1 MSLRR
6 LRSSP
11 FFPLWR
17 LRSKASIE
25 SGKRSREWISSPMI
39 DLHSHTT
46 ASDGTFSPARLVD
59 EAGRTGVRT
68 LGITDHDTFSGYDQ
82 ALPVAQ
88 RAGLELVCGIELST
102 KLHGHSVHLLGYFF
116 NPLVHPDG
124 FGVFRRWIG
133 DLQASRRERN
143 VRLVARLRQLGLDIT
158 LEEVEARGG
167 GMTGRPH
174 FAQLLIE
181 KGYVSN
187 MQQAFDDYLDES
199 AKGYVTRRE
208 PQFAEAV
215 QHIRD
220 AGGIASLAHPV
231 RLREDMAAILPELRA
246 AGLNAIEVYHS
257 DHSPVQ
263 TALYLQLAQQH
274 GLLVTGGSD
283 FHGAVKPEIRLG
295 TGRDGNLR
303 IPENL
308 VDRLRAA

>member
-1 MSLRR
+1 
-6 LRSSP
+6 
-11 FFPLWR
+11 
-17 LRSKASIE
+17 
-25 SGKRSREWISSPMI
+25 MI

-46 ASDGTFSPARLVD
+46 ASDGTFSPAQLVD
-59 EAGRTGVRT
+59 EAGRAGVRI

-82 ALPVAQ
+82 ALPLAHQ
-88 RAGLELVCGIELST
+88 TGLDLVCGIELSS
-102 KLHGHSVHLLGYFF
+102 KLHGHSVHLLGYF
-116 NPLVHPDG
+116 LSADG
-124 FGVFRRWIG
+124 LGDFRTWIG
-133 DLQASRRERN
+133 DLQASRRDRN
-143 VRLVARLRQLGLDIT
+143 VRLIARLRELGLDIT

-215 QHIRD
+215 RHIRG

-231 RLREDMAAILPELRA
+231 RLREELAAILPELRA
-246 AGLNAIEVYHS
+246 AGLNAIEAYHS
-257 DHSPVQ
+257 DHSPEQ
-263 TALYLQLAQQH
+263 TALYLQLAKQH

-303 IPENL
+303 IPED
-308 VDRLRAA
+308 VVYRLRAA